1 MKSHNKKCIIYFI
14 TGAMIFGTVGA
25 FAGQYIATENTFPVQ
40 LNGKDVAV
48 DGYNIDGSTYF
59 KLRDIANVIGGLM
72 LIFPII
78 PYNYPKMDMSIL
90 NQTIHI

>member
-1 MKSHNKKCIIYFI
+1 MKSQNKKCIIYFI

-59 KLRDIANVIGGLM
+59 KLRDIANVIGGFDVDFSDNTIQLSKDG
-72 LIFPII
+72 
-78 PYNYPKMDMSIL
+78 YEYTKSNY
-90 NQTIHI
+90 

>member
-48 DGYNIDGSTYF
+48 DGYNIDGST
-59 KLRDIANVIGGLM
+59 LQMSSAVLM
-72 LIFPII
+72 WRFPII

>member
-14 TGAMIFGTVGA
+14 AGAMIFGTVGA

-48 DGYNIDGSTYF
+48 DGYNIV
-59 KLRDIANVIGGLM
+59 AVH
-72 LIFPII
+72 
-78 PYNYPKMDMSIL
+78 IL
-90 NQTIHI
+90 NFAILQMSRRF